1 MAEVVQLKTLND
13 EEVYPQTLMSLAIR
27 ENGELLEE
35 LILAKD
41 NTTSYTPTQDY
52 HPATKKYV
60 DTKQKIKMVISI
72 RKPSGMNVGDFWYQL
87 PSHQYTWSEVDSFNY
102 TFNDVNAQ
110 NLTWAEADLG
120 GW

>member
-1 MAEVVQLKTLND
+1 
-13 EEVYPQTLMSLAIR
+13 MSLAIR

-41 NTTSYTPTQDY
+41 NTIAYTPTQDY

-60 DTKQKIKMVISI
+60 DTKQKIKIITSI
-72 RKPSGMNVGDFWYQL
+72 RKPSGMSAGDFWYQL
-87 PSHQYTWSEVDSFNY
+87 PSHQYTWSEVDGLNY
-102 TFNDVNAQ
+102 TFNDVNTQ

>member
-1 MAEVVQLKTLND
+1 MAEIVQLKTLNN

-41 NTTSYTPTQDY
+41 NVTAYTPTQDY

-60 DTKQKIKMVISI
+60 DTKQKIKIITSI
-72 RKPSGMNVGDFWYQL
+72 RKPSGMSAGDFWYQL
-87 PSHQYTWSEVDSFNY
+87 PSRQYTWSEVDGLNY
-102 TFNDVNAQ
+102 TFNDVNTQ